1 MPKTLQ
7 IVPKKTK
14 TRVFFQCFF
23 VLLSIKLS
31 NIMRK
36 RTNKTQLIM
45 ETKDKEIIIRTV
57 ESAIDM
63 RKFVRFNWELYKDC
77 PYAVPDFLED
87 TLDTFNPKKNPA
99 LKFCEVQCFMAFRGK
114 KLVGRIAAII
124 NKRANEHWKRHH
136 VRFGWIDFINDIEV
150 SKALL
155 ETVEHWGRKRGMDT
169 IVGPLGFTDMDLEG
183 MLTDGYDQLSTM
195 NSIYNYPYYPEHM
208 RKLGYE
214 KEVGWVER
222 KVIVP
227 KEGHEANIEKYFKIA
242 ELVKKRYGF
251 RLRKFKNKKEIREGG
266 YIQKVLD
273 VVNRSYANLY
283 GYCELDPEQ
292 METYADQ
299 YLQYLDKR
307 YLSVVETAEGEVIGM
322 GICITSLSRA
332 IQKAKA
338 KLFPFGWWHMAKA
351 LWFNRHPQV
360 LDMLLVGVVPEYQDK
375 GANALIFADIIPQTV
390 KDGYEWA
397 ETHHQ
402 LEDNAPSQMQWK
414 NLECTI
420 HKKRCAF
427 RKKI

>member
-1 MPKTLQ
+1 M
-7 IVPKKTK
+7 
-14 TRVFFQCFF
+14 
-23 VLLSIKLS
+23 
-31 NIMRK
+31 
-36 RTNKTQLIM
+36 
-45 ETKDKEIIIRTV
+45 KEIDTASVVIKPVATAK
-57 ESAIDM
+57 EM
-63 RKFVRFNWELYKDC
+63 KQFVRFNWELYKDC

-99 LKFCEVQCFMAFRGK
+99 LKFCDVQCFLAWREGK
-114 KLVGRIAAII
+114 IVGRVAAII
-124 NKRANEHWKRHH
+124 NHRANEHWKERH
-136 VRFGWIDFINDIEV
+136 VRFGWIDFIDDLSV

-155 ETVEHWGRKRGMDT
+155 DTVEQWGRERGMDT

-208 RKLGYE
+208 RQLCYE

-222 KVIVP
+222 KVLVP
-227 KEGHEANIEKYFKIA
+227 KGDHEASSQKYFKVA
-242 ELVKKRYGF
+242 EMVKKRYGF
-251 RLRKFKNKKEIREGG
+251 RLRKFKSKKEIREGG
-266 YIQKVLD
+266 YIPKVLN
-273 VVNRSYANLY
+273 VVNKAYANLY

-292 METYADQ
+292 METYAKQ

-360 LDMLLVGVVPEYQDK
+360 LDMLLVGVLPEYQDK
-375 GANALIFADIIPQTV
+375 GANALFFADIIPQTI

-402 LEDNAPSQMQWK
+402 LEDNTPSQSQWK
-414 NLECTI
+414 YLDCVI
-420 HKKRCAF
+420 HKRRCAF
-427 RKKI
+427 KKSL